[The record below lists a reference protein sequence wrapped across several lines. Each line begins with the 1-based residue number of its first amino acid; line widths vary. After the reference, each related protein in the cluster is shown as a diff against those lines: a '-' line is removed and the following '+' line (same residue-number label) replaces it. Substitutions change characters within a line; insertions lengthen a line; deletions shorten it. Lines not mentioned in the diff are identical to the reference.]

1 MSASRV
7 GESLIAARR
16 RRISGLHSGIF
27 CLGDA
32 IDTGYKFVPAAK
44 LRSEDSAALA
54 RQTIVTAAALS
65 AFFDPASMQPAA
77 AFQAVEQRAKRNHM
91 KKNSAAR
98 AFLYKFSDFVTLART
113 ALHAGNE

>member
-65 AFFDPASMQPAA
+65 AFFDPSSIQPAA
-77 AFQAVEQRAKRNHM
+77 AFQAGQRRVKASPRQQDNDPQ
-91 KKNSAAR
+91 SG
-98 AFLYKFSDFVTLART
+98 LAQV
-113 ALHAGNE
+113 